1 MQPVEDEQRALDAA
15 QLAQRDG
22 QAVLARVAA
31 EFPEHQR
38 GRHRALLD
46 RGGQPQDFVPMGADV
61 LDVERAADHRQRVIG
76 GIALRDVEL
85 GVAQVADARRE
96 AEAQEVH
103 QGEDVIGEAR
113 RVGVVLLDPQV
124 GFVVQQAVEH
134 VG

>member
-1 MQPVEDEQRALDAA
+1 MLS
-15 QLAQRDG
+15 
-22 QAVLARVAA
+22 
-31 EFPEHQR
+31 
-38 GRHRALLD
+38 
-46 RGGQPQDFVPMGADV
+46 VPPIIG
-61 LDVERAADHRQRVIG
+61 LSVIG

>member
-1 MQPVEDEQRALDAA
+1 MPCLIE
-15 QLAQRDG
+15 
-22 QAVLARVAA
+22 VASRRISSQWA
-31 EFPEHQR
+31 
-38 GRHRALLD
+38 
-46 RGGQPQDFVPMGADV
+46 
-61 LDVERAADHRQRVIG
+61 
-76 GIALRDVEL
+76 RDVEL

>member
-1 MQPVEDEQRALDAA
+1 
-15 QLAQRDG
+15 
-22 QAVLARVAA
+22 
-31 EFPEHQR
+31 
-38 GRHRALLD
+38 
-46 RGGQPQDFVPMGADV
+46 MGADV
-61 LDVERAADHRQRVIG
+61 LDVERAAYHRRERVIG
-76 GIALRDVEL
+76 GIARRDVDL
-85 GVAQVADARRE
+85 GGGRVANARRE